1 MTSISVVGAVESKL
15 NERTFGGLVKEKS
28 VCWDSTDIL
37 QFGVTQRR
45 VLYVGS
51 FTCESGCGILDHL
64 FFLALYMVPQ

>member
-1 MTSISVVGAVESKL
+1 MTSICVVGAVESKL

-28 VCWDSTDIL
+28 VCWDSSIL

-64 FFLALYMVPQ
+64 LLALYMVPQ